1 MTVLRPTMASQIPA
15 VPSETSQHIADTSGA
30 TMDQHQ
36 PSPHQP
42 QQDHR
47 NLQQPYQSTGFYPFY
62 QPQQA
67 AVPYVIQYVYEPPQV
82 QEGFLW
88 PFVSSFFLGLFFG
101 PFGLCCLSRFRTPLA
116 RRGAFAGVGTA
127 CVLDGI
133 VVFFLWARV
142 RANCNSTGTYYSGIY
157 STECYPFLTVFAVIG
172 GVYFAV
178 AIACL
183 LYAGFRCYQ
192 ERKAVSTSGLD
203 APERPPHPTALQGT
217 PNGGASAMT
226 STTTLL
232 HPPMVYAAS
241 GEWAYQLGRN
251 SPIRAWKAEDV
262 DKWLNENE
270 LTTLSEPFHR
280 NSIEGDA
287 MIMLTEADLHT
298 MGVSLGRAKKFM
310 ACRAILLQAT
320 G

>member
-1 MTVLRPTMASQIPA
+1 MTGWRANMASQVPA
-15 VPSETSQHIADTSGA
+15 GPSQTNEEITDTSRDAFG
-30 TMDQHQ
+30 QQQ
-36 PSPHQP
+36 PSPHEP
-42 QQDHR
+42 QQYHS
-47 NLQQPYQSTGFYPFY
+47 NLQQPYPSTGFYPFY

-67 AVPYVIQYVYEPPQV
+67 TVPYVIQYVYEPPQV
-82 QEGFLW
+82 REGFLW

-101 PFGLCCLSRFRTPLA
+101 PFGLCCLSRFRTQLA

-127 CVLDGI
+127 CVLVGI
-133 VVFFLWARV
+133 MVFLAWARV
-142 RANCNSTGTYYSGIY
+142 RANCDSTGTYYSGIY
-157 STECYPFLTVFAVIG
+157 STECSPFLTVFAVIG

-192 ERKAVSTSGLD
+192 ERKAGSTSGLD
-203 APERPPHPTALQGT
+203 DPERPPHPTALQGM

-226 STTTLL
+226 STATLL
-232 HPPMVYAAS
+232 HPPMVYATS
-241 GEWAYQLGRN
+241 GEWAYHLGRN
-251 SPIRAWKAEDV
+251 SSIRTWKAEDV
-262 DKWLNENE
+262 DKWLNDNE

-287 MIMLTEADLHT
+287 MIMLTEADLRT
-298 MGVSLGRAKKFM
+298 MGVSLGRAKKFI
-310 ACRAILLQAT
+310 ACRAILLQTT